1 MADFRPVPL
10 TVTIGESVFA
20 LGKRAPG
27 LVRPDATAD
36 DSSVLV
42 TRLVELTV
50 VAGDRPLALP
60 PTRFAAIEQVAGV
73 VTGVKTAPMIGYAR
87 LKPTNG
93 LAKWLINHA
102 RASGWTLAEGTL
114 PDLDAL
120 RTELAAPVR
129 QPVRTTYAVLR
140 RGAASLRVVLEE
152 TATRPRDIKP
162 RAHDPLFLVHTDFTD
177 KPLRDAQLTR
187 MFARR
192 KQMTGGTRSVPL
204 SAWAGL

>member
-1 MADFRPVPL
+1 MADARPVPL
-10 TVTIGESVFA
+10 VVAIGESVFA

-27 LVRPDATAD
+27 LVRPDAMVD
-36 DSSVLV
+36 VSSVLV

-50 VAGDRPLALP
+50 VADDRPLALP

-73 VTGVKTAPMIGYAR
+73 VTGVKTAPMIGYAG

-114 PDLDAL
+114 PDLDAV
-120 RTELAAPVR
+120 RAELAAAVR
-129 QPVRTTYAVLR
+129 QPVRRTYAVLR
-140 RGAASLRVVLEE
+140 RGTASLRIVLEE
-152 TATRPRDIKP
+152 SSTRPQDMKP
-162 RAHDPLFLVHTDFTD
+162 RAREALFLVHTDFND
-177 KPLRDAQLTR
+177 KALREAQSTR
-187 MFARR
+187 LFARR

-204 SAWAGL
+204 TAWAGG